1 MADQLSEAFKALG
14 NPHRL
19 RIVRLLL
26 EEEWTCC
33 EEDRPG
39 DCRLDPASCNVGELA
54 ERLEVSAST
63 TSHHLKELERAGVIE
78 RARKGRR
85 LFCRVNTDT
94 LQRLREVLEP
104 ARRPTTAGSEVE

>member
-1 MADQLSEAFKALG
+1 MSDQLSEAFKALG

-26 EEEWTCC
+26 EREWMCC

-54 ERLEVSAST
+54 EQLDVSAST
-63 TSHHLKELERAGVIE
+63 TSHHLKELERAGLLE
-78 RARKGRR
+78 RVRDGRQ
-85 LFCRVNTDT
+85 LFCRVDT
-94 LQRLREVLEP
+94 RALQRLRDALEP
-104 ARRPTTAGSEVE
+104 ARRPAGAEGC